1 MRRAPLYSGAMPVS
15 MSVERFEEL
24 VDAALDQIPEHLA
37 KLVQNCIVVI
47 EDRAPEPDAD
57 LLGYYDGIPL
67 SERDSWYSGV
77 LPDRIVIFRDAIL
90 ELCQDED
97 EVVEEVRIT
106 VWHEVAHY
114 FGIDDDHLDEI
125 GYA

>member
-1 MRRAPLYSGAMPVS
+1 MRRPYSGPMAVTMGE
-15 MSVERFEEL
+15 ERFGEL
-24 VDAALDQIPEHLA
+24 VDAALDLIPERLA
-37 KLVQNCIVVI
+37 SLVQNCVVVI
-47 EDRAPEPDAD
+47 EDRAPDPDAD

-77 LPDRIVIFRDAIL
+77 LPDRIVIFREAIL
-90 ELCQDED
+90 DICRDED
-97 EVVEEVRIT
+97 EVVEQVRIT

-114 FGIDDDHLDEI
+114 FGIDDDHLDEL

>member
-1 MRRAPLYSGAMPVS
+1 MS

-47 EDRAPEPDAD
+47 EDRAPAPDAD

-90 ELCQDED
+90 ELCADED

>member
-1 MRRAPLYSGAMPVS
+1 MPVT
-15 MSVERFEEL
+15 MSDERFEQL
-24 VDAALDQIPEHLA
+24 VDRALDQIPPELA
-37 KLVQNCIVVI
+37 ALVHNCVLVI
-47 EDRAPEPDAD
+47 EARAAAPDGD

-67 SERDSWYSGV
+67 SERDSQYGGV

-90 ELCQDED
+90 DICADEN

-114 FGIDDDHLDEI
+114 FGIDDEHLDEL

>member
-1 MRRAPLYSGAMPVS
+1 
-15 MSVERFEEL
+15 MSEERFAEL
-24 VDAALDQIPEHLA
+24 VDQALDAIPEELA
-37 KLVQNCIVVI
+37 DRVQNCVVVI
-47 EDRAPEPDAD
+47 EDRAPEPDSG
-57 LLGYYDGIPL
+57 LLGFYDGVPL
-67 SERDSWYSGV
+67 SERDSWYAGV

-90 ELCQDED
+90 DMCEDED
-97 EVVEEVRIT
+97 DVVEEVRIT

>member
-1 MRRAPLYSGAMPVS
+1 M
-15 MSVERFEEL
+15 
-24 VDAALDQIPEHLA
+24 LA
-37 KLVQNCIVVI
+37 QHF
-47 EDRAPEPDAD
+47 
-57 LLGYYDGIPL
+57 
-67 SERDSWYSGV
+67 V

-90 ELCQDED
+90 ELCESEM

-114 FGIDDDHLDEI
+114 FGIDDERLHDL

>member
-1 MRRAPLYSGAMPVS
+1 MPVS
-15 MSVERFEEL
+15 MTAERFEQL
-24 VDAALDQIPEHLA
+24 VDQALDLIPAELA
-37 KLVQNCIVVI
+37 SLVQNCVLVI
-47 EDRAPEPDAD
+47 EARAPEPDAD

-67 SERDSWYSGV
+67 SERDSWYGGV

-90 ELCQDED
+90 ELCLDEA
-97 EVVEEVRIT
+97 EVVEQVRIT

-114 FGIDDDHLDEI
+114 FGIDDDRLDEL

>member
-1 MRRAPLYSGAMPVS
+1 MAAFYSGAMPVA
-15 MSVERFEEL
+15 MSEERFEEL
-24 VDAALDQIPEHLA
+24 VDSALDLIPERLA
-37 KLVQNCIVVI
+37 ALVQNCVVVI

-57 LLGYYDGIPL
+57 LLGYYDGVPL

-90 ELCQDED
+90 DLCADEA

-114 FGIDDDHLDEI
+114 FGIDDEHLDEL

>member
-1 MRRAPLYSGAMPVS
+1 MPVT

-24 VDAALDQIPEHLA
+24 VDSALDQIPEKLA
-37 KLVQNCIVVI
+37 ALVQNCIVVI
-47 EDRAPEPDAD
+47 EDRASDPDAD
-57 LLGYYDGIPL
+57 LLGYYDGVPL
-67 SERDSWYSGV
+67 SERGSWYSGV

-90 ELCQDED
+90 DLCENDE

-114 FGIDDDHLDEI
+114 FGIDDDHLDEL

>member
-1 MRRAPLYSGAMPVS
+1 MIQQESRLKV
-15 MSVERFEEL
+15 
-24 VDAALDQIPEHLA
+24 
-37 KLVQNCIVVI
+37 
-47 EDRAPEPDAD
+47 AD
-57 LLGYYDGIPL
+57 NA
-67 SERDSWYSGV
+67 

-90 ELCQDED
+90 DICADED

-114 FGIDDDHLDEI
+114 FGIDDDHLDEL